1 MALVAGL
8 SADCGGGVGV
18 VAGQG
23 DGIHRIGL
31 GAAGS
36 MAGGDGVFQAA

>member
-1 MALVAGL
+1 VAGL
-8 SADCGGGVGV
+8 SADGGGGAGV

-31 GAAGS
+31 GVLDRWLVGT
-36 MAGGDGVFQAA
+36 G